1 MQRKQGETHAPSGWW
16 DAAAGLGRLAH
27 PSGSLWAP
35 QVWTVPCTSE
45 ARSAEDGTAHW
56 SPEGHHSHTV
66 LSPRAASGEG
76 SDGSDVH
83 CRALGNGHRQGAEGP
98 GLMTSR
104 AEVDRGAVQ
113 GSLLQAWTEV
123 YTASHTSHMLRWGL
137 L

>member
-45 ARSAEDGTAHW
+45 ARSAEDGTVHW

>member
-1 MQRKQGETHAPSGWW
+1 M
-16 DAAAGLGRLAH
+16 
-27 PSGSLWAP
+27 
-35 QVWTVPCTSE
+35 PCTSE

-104 AEVDRGAVQ
+104 AEVDRRRARVSPPGMDRGLHRIPHLPYA
-113 GSLLQAWTEV
+113 SLGPPVEGDGRKQPPQSLTEP
-123 YTASHTSHMLRWGL
+123 TAA
-137 L
+137 